1 MVSWIFVHIGSG
13 NGLLLLPNQCWFTV
27 NKTPKNT
34 CQWNHLVGDS
44 MYWFLSWWPIHTI
57 QTPMCCTVLWPS
69 DAIWRYTCRSGVN
82 IDSGIGLLSGGPKLS
97 DGPKPL
103 PDYAAQNYNS
113 IYWVS
118 KILPHLPGPLCWI
131 IIYHNGFLDTA
142 ANSLVSRRLKSR
154 RPSRLSSLSTVS
166 TLWEIGIYHVWDPNS
181 VITLDADVITSTDTA
196 LTGK

>member
-44 MYWFLSWWPIHTI
+44 MSWFLSWWPIHTI

-103 PDYAAQNYNS
+103 PDPMLTSHWWGSVASTWKQFH
-113 IYWVS
+113 
-118 KILPHLPGPLCWI
+118 KITILYSEFQKY
-131 IIYHNGFLDTA
+131 YHISQGHC
-142 ANSLVSRRLKSR
+142 VE
-154 RPSRLSSLSTVS
+154 LSSTTTVS
-166 TLWEIGIYHVWDPNS
+166 
-181 VITLDADVITSTDTA
+181 
-196 LTGK
+196 